1 MLARRAIVAAGT
13 AAVAM
18 ATTRAP
24 AQAQGTQPQGT
35 QAQGAG
41 AQGAGTQGGAARAG
55 ASGAQPGGDASPR
68 PRAGDALLVVDVQND
83 FMPGGAL
90 AVPRGDEVVPVINRL
105 APAFRL
111 AVLTQDWHV
120 PGHSSFASSHP
131 DRKPFDV
138 LKLAYGNQVLW
149 PDHCVQGTEGAALH
163 RDLSVPHAQLVIR
176 KGYNRDVDS
185 YSAFIEADRKTRT
198 GLDAWLK
205 AKGVRRVFC
214 CGLATDFCVA
224 WTALDARRLGFEAI
238 VVEDACRAI
247 DLDGSLARAWDAMAK
262 AGVGRVRAAA
272 IA

>member
-13 AAVAM
+13 AAAAM
-18 ATTRAP
+18 AASRAS
-24 AQAQGTQPQGT
+24 AQAAGAAGT
-35 QAQGAG
+35 QA
-41 AQGAGTQGGAARAG
+41 GGG
-55 ASGAQPGGDASPR
+55 ASPR

-90 AVPRGDEVVPVINRL
+90 AVARGDEVVPVINRL

-111 AVLTQDWHV
+111 VVLTQDWHG

-131 DRKPFDV
+131 GRKPFDV
-138 LKLAYGNQVLW
+138 VKIAHGNQVLW

-176 KGYNRDVDS
+176 KGYNPDVDS
-185 YSAFIEADRKTRT
+185 YSAFVEADRKTRT

-247 DLDGSLARAWDAMAK
+247 DLDGSLARAWEAMAK
-262 AGVGRVRAAA
+262 AGVARARAEA